1 MNKVIRISPVTHNSS
16 VVDNGLFFDVT
27 EIPNTTSRLGGTAL
41 LKSVTSVIF
50 TTAGHPEMDLIFF
63 KKGGSSLGT
72 LGAALGAGAE
82 TAIDNNELIGVVS
95 MPTVPEDGSSDLGEI
110 FVSSKLNVDLLLEAE
125 ENKQSIYVA
134 GVVRSA
140 YTSDSDTEV
149 ALSFGIER

>member
-1 MNKVIRISPVTHNSS
+1 MDKVIRLTPTTHNSS

-41 LKSVTSVIF
+41 LKSVTSIIF

-72 LGAALGAGAE
+72 LGAALGAGAS

-95 MPTVPEDGSSDLGEI
+95 MPTVPADGSADLDLV
-110 FVSSKLNVDLLLEAE
+110 FVSSKLNIDLLLEAE

-134 GVVRSA
+134 GVVRAA

-149 ALSFGIER
+149 VLSFGLER